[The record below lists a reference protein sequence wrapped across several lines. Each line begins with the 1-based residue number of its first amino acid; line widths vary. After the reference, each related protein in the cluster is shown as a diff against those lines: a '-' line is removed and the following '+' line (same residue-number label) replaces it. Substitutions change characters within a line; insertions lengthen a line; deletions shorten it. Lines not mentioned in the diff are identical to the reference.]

1 MGCHIAAIASPFKH
15 IFCENYE
22 SIMKTKNF
30 EHNYLS
36 CNLSCVACSCN
47 IAIVFCA
54 VYFITSCSLHN
65 MCIAI

>member
-22 SIMKTKNF
+22 SIMQTENF

-36 CNLSCVACSCN
+36 CRPASIMLA
-47 IAIVFCA
+47 
-54 VYFITSCSLHN
+54 
-65 MCIAI
+65 